1 MYFSQA
7 RVVVAS
13 LAFCLAGSIAA
24 HAADI
29 FPNTPD
35 AKPEI
40 REALMKA
47 KAEHKR
53 VILDFGGN
61 WCGDCKVLDLYF
73 HQSPNDKLLA
83 NNYILVDVNI
93 GKYDMNT
100 DVADK
105 YGVPLKKGVPALAV
119 LAPDGRVLHAQTT
132 GEFENMRNMEA
143 SSVTDFLTTWK
154 PTR

>member
-1 MYFSQA
+1 MQISRFTTFVAGAAFTALSFSAA
-7 RVVVAS
+7 R
-13 LAFCLAGSIAA
+13 
-24 HAADI
+24 AADI
-29 FPNTPD
+29 FPDTPD

-40 REALMKA
+40 REALLKA

-61 WCGDCKVLDLYF
+61 WCGDCKVLDIYF
-73 HQSPNDKLLA
+73 HQEPNAKLLA
-83 NNYILVDVNI
+83 DNFILVDVNI

-132 GEFENMRNMEA
+132 GEFENMRHMEA
-143 SSVTDFLTTWK
+143 TSVTDFLNTWK